1 MGLSERKV
9 KRQLVGSA
17 VTSNAA
23 WTANG
28 ALPGQRML
36 ASMGWSQ
43 GQGLGVNQQGSAA
56 PISVAFKLDNK
67 GLGVIRAEKEAR
79 KAGNTSSDWLGGG
92 SDYEALLQR
101 LNAANSQPASPSANI
116 EEEATVEEAVTT
128 VDSQK
133 EKKKKKS
140 KKRKSSEDDDAS
152 DNEAWTADDSS
163 KKKRKKSKKEEGKR
177 KDADNTDS
185 SSPEPAAI
193 LTTVAVATV
202 TKPAAPHRLA
212 HRAKFLRAKGLLGPD
227 SRSSPVSGSSTPIP
241 QSPSPAPASPAPVS
255 ENVPADQADDAEIS
269 LKKKKEK
276 KKSKQGKSKADDDE
290 QQQAGAEEVTVTVE
304 ATVVTQSTNGELS
317 DKARRKAEKAA
328 AKEAKKAAKKAAK
341 LAGAPVIEP
350 PESEE
355 SETPPIAAKESPKP
369 IITDP
374 FDDPVEPPPSQL
386 SVQAYLANKLIRR
399 KAEVARAKR
408 ETEQAMW
415 ARAAGATAAS
425 S

>member
-128 VDSQK
+128 VDSKK
-133 EKKKKKS
+133 EKKKKS

-152 DNEAWTADDSS
+152 DNEARTADDSS

-227 SRSSPVSGSSTPIP
+227 SRSSPVSGSGTPIP

-269 LKKKKEK
+269 LKKKEK
-276 KKSKQGKSKADDDE
+276 KKSKKGKSKADDDE
-290 QQQAGAEEVTVTVE
+290 QQQADAEEVTVTVE

-341 LAGAPVIEP
+341 LAGAPVIES